1 MKKSYG
7 TETNKE
13 RIFDAVI
20 NGIIIA
26 GVIGVVAMFMFIHYL
41 GGWNSL

>member
-13 RIFDAVI
+13 RIFDAII

-26 GVIGVVAMFMFIHYL
+26 GVIGVVAMFTFIQYL
-41 GGWNSL
+41 GGFGAL